1 MGGRPSVKP
10 RRFSA
15 GIVLF
20 RHRCG
25 ADGQPVAE
33 VLLGHMGGPL
43 WQRRDVGAWSIPK
56 GGYEQDEDPF
66 EAALRE
72 YVEEIGVPLPDGEFL
87 PLGDVVQAN
96 NKQVIAWAV
105 EGDLDPEDA
114 VSNTFELEWPPRSG
128 RTQTFPEFDRVA
140 WFDLDEART
149 RIVAAQARLIDRLAE
164 HLAGS
169 PGGSAAASAPPPEP
183 AAEPAA
189 GT

>member
-15 GIVLF
+15 GIVLY
-20 RHRCG
+20 RRRP
-25 ADGQPVAE
+25 APDGEQVTE

-56 GGYEQDEDPF
+56 GGYDEGEDPF
-66 EAALRE
+66 EAARRE
-72 YVEEIGVPLPDGEFL
+72 YVEEVGVELPDGEFL

-96 NKQVIAWAV
+96 NKQVVAWAV

-128 RTQTFPEFDRVA
+128 RMQTFPEFDRVA
-140 WFDLDEART
+140 WFTLDDARA
-149 RIVAAQARLIDRLAE
+149 RIVAAQARLIDRLADQ
-164 HLAGS
+164 LADR
-169 PGGSAAASAPPPEP
+169 PDPR
-183 AAEPAA
+183 
-189 GT
+189 